1 MAVAVEHD
9 VIELKVAVDDSSFV
23 EEDKCTDNLS
33 GIEARARLVE
43 LSRLLDLEHQIAASD
58 KLHHEE
64 QAVVGLLGCETRNK
78 STI

>member
-23 EEDKCTDNLS
+23 EEDKCTDNFS
-33 GIEARARLVE
+33 GIEARAGLVE